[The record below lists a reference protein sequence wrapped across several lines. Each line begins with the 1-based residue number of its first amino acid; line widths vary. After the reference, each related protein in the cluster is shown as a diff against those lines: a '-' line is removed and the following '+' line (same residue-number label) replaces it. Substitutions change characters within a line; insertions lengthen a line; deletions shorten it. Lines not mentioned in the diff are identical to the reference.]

1 MLTFKGDSIVVEER
15 GRKVTIPTDCDVEV
29 RARKRGN
36 RRVRVFTRLCGF
48 FWCWKP
54 AGQDV
59 RHGDL
64 MTDGEFLVDY
74 EVLSAEPV
82 QLPTQSILVGDE

>member
-1 MLTFKGDSIVVEER
+1 MLTFKCDSIIVEEH
-15 GRKVTIPTDCDVEV
+15 GRKVTIPTDRDIEV

-36 RRVRVFTRLCGF
+36 KRVRTFTRLSGF
-48 FWCWKP
+48 FWCWMP
-54 AGQDV
+54 VGQDV
-59 RHGDL
+59 PHRDL

-82 QLPTQSILVGDE
+82 RLPTQSILVGDE